1 MTKALFKMQLKSL
14 MSSMSFGRRRR
25 GREMSARSGMVYY
38 VVVMGIIAAAIYFAL
53 RQSLVS
59 MMAPLLF
66 TDYAWIF
73 FAMNSIVGAVIG
85 FITCVFLADNMIF
98 RPKDNDILLPLPIK
112 PSKIVFVRMMV
123 LAIRVLFFTAIG
135 FVPSIDVYINTMG
148 FDLKSFIFQIVT
160 LLSIT
165 LFTVSICLIVGFITS
180 KISSKFSAGSGKTT
194 VTVVLSFGLMLI
206 YMLLVSK
213 LQDLI
218 SYLVTHGEDIGGNIM
233 RYLYPFYLMGRGC
246 LGDVGALLIILAIT
260 AAIFLVIWFLVQK
273 NFISIVTAT
282 GHAKG
287 KVYHGGGM
295 VARTAASALYRKEL
309 KRLSSSAVYIMNS
322 CMNVIFLLIIPVIL
336 LTRRDQV
343 VTAFANIPPVFQGT
357 VFVIIAAFLCFMM
370 VMGMMTAA
378 SVSLEGSSLWV
389 IRTLPVSSKSVLMA
403 KIKLQVSIYLLPLI
417 FTTAVLGFIFNA
429 SPLNIILLFVLVVL
443 CEVFTAEVGLIEN
456 LKRPRFDWKN
466 EAVVI
471 KQSAAV
477 GFSMLICGLVAA
489 AVFLPYIFLMS
500 GLFGG
505 AVVIN
510 GTVYL
515 IIACA
520 IYLVLALLLYR
531 WISTKGA
538 KIFDEL

>member
-1 MTKALFKMQLKSL
+1 
-14 MSSMSFGRRRR
+14 
-25 GREMSARSGMVYY
+25 
-38 VVVMGIIAAAIYFAL
+38 
-53 RQSLVS
+53 
-59 MMAPLLF
+59 
-66 TDYAWIF
+66 
-73 FAMNSIVGAVIG
+73 
-85 FITCVFLADNMIF
+85 
-98 RPKDNDILLPLPIK
+98 
-112 PSKIVFVRMMV
+112 
-123 LAIRVLFFTAIG
+123 
-135 FVPSIDVYINTMG
+135 
-148 FDLKSFIFQIVT
+148 
-160 LLSIT
+160 
-165 LFTVSICLIVGFITS
+165 
-180 KISSKFSAGSGKTT
+180 
-194 VTVVLSFGLMLI
+194 MLI

-287 KVYHGGGM
+287 KVYRGGGM

-343 VTAFANIPPVFQGT
+343 VTAIANIPPVFQGT

-403 KIKLQVSIYLLPLI
+403 KVKLQVSIYLLPLI
-417 FTTAVLGFIFNA
+417 FTTAILGYIFSA

-489 AVFLPYIFLMS
+489 AVFLPYIFLLS

-520 IYLVLALLLYR
+520 IYLVLALLLFR